1 MPLGYGARNI
11 YMKKFN
17 FYIRTKK
24 NLKDAIEAF
33 GFVPLFANFIKGFS
47 IEEHVSPDAWWN
59 SDEEWKV
66 WVWKGP
72 VINEL
77 KCAYGKFFNKKAV
90 FISKKWFYDFANY
103 RRNGY
108 DFDAAFE
115 DGLISQR
122 ERELYY
128 LIQNKQPVTSK
139 ILKQFIGYKK
149 NLKAEFE
156 KIISK
161 LQDRCY
167 IVTNDFKYLQ
177 DKYGNN
183 YGWGVAEYSTPEKF
197 FGKIFSNNV
206 YKRTPEESYIK
217 IFNHLKQI
225 LPEASDKA
233 IKKILG

>member
-1 MPLGYGARNI
+1 
-11 YMKKFN
+11 MKKFN

-24 NLKDAIEAF
+24 NLKDAIEEF

-66 WVWKGP
+66 WAWKGP

-122 ERELYY
+122 ENHLYNV
-128 LIQNKQPVTSK
+128 IQDKQPVTSK
-139 ILKQFIGYKK
+139 ILKQYINYKK
-149 NLKAEFE
+149 NLKTEFE
-156 KIISK
+156 KTELERYK
-161 LQDRCY
+161 LRTEGF
-167 IVTNDFKYLQ
+167 ILNFEHTE
-177 DKYGNN
+177 DKS
-183 YGWGVAEYSTPEKF
+183 V
-197 FGKIFSNNV
+197 
-206 YKRTPEESYIK
+206 
-217 IFNHLKQI
+217 
-225 LPEASDKA
+225 KA
-233 IKKILG
+233 FVKLVKDTKNMILGE